1 MGAVFDDVG
10 SNMAF
15 CFELF
20 GHVGAKTANKRG
32 KMASKSAKMSQHKL

>member
-10 SNMAF
+10 SKMAF
-15 CFELF
+15 LLRIA
-20 GHVGAKTANKRG
+20 GHVGAKMANKRG